1 MPYISPTRIRAIQA
15 ARNFTGLPVTPR
27 FRQTRSDISQQMA
40 LDESREAGNVL
51 TAAAGLRNAGRPVG
65 YVSPPTTAEAAY
77 EQLGM
82 KLVAYAGGQYHA
94 APSTPSVRYIK
105 RKHVSVH

>member
-1 MPYISPTRIRAIQA
+1 MPYISPARIRAIQA
-15 ARNFTGLPVTPR
+15 ARSFTGLPVTPR
-27 FRQTRSDISQQMA
+27 YDKSQ
-40 LDESREAGNVL
+40 ETGF
-51 TAAAGLRNAGRPVG
+51 
-65 YVSPPTTAEAAY
+65 VSPPTTAEAAY

-82 KLVAYAGGQYHA
+82 KLVAYAAGQYHA

>member
-1 MPYISPTRIRAIQA
+1 MPYISPARIRAIQA
-15 ARNFTGLPVTPR
+15 ARSFTGLPVTPR
-27 FRQTRSDISQQMA
+27 FRQTRSDKSQQMA
-40 LDESREAGNVL
+40 LDISQSAGF
-51 TAAAGLRNAGRPVG
+51 
-65 YVSPPTTAEAAY
+65 VSPPTTAEAAY

-82 KLVAYAGGQYHA
+82 KLVAYAAGQYHA